1 LLQAIPNRIPFL
13 SKTSRLAFF
22 ALTLLVKQMFI
33 TVAYA
38 ALPVVHISQES
49 FRQTLLWSH
58 RWCSGQKMH
67 YELIAGS
74 EICTQAPQNTV
85 RYHFTTSAIAASEAQ
100 VSSMIK
106 QTSTAKCRSTSSAWR
121 GAPPGCC
128 SLVLPPKD

>member
-1 LLQAIPNRIPFL
+1 
-13 SKTSRLAFF
+13 
-22 ALTLLVKQMFI
+22 
-33 TVAYA
+33 
-38 ALPVVHISQES
+38 
-49 FRQTLLWSH
+49 
-58 RWCSGQKMH
+58 MH

-128 SLVLPPKD
+128 SLVLPPKDNWDESKGFLVRRWKRIKR